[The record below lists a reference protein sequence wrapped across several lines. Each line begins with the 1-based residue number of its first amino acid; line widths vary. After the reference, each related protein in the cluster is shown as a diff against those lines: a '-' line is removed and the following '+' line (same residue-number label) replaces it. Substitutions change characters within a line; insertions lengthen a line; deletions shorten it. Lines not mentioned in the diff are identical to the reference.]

1 MIKKSA
7 QFYDYLVSKN
17 VTVPDTYEEFETTM
31 QDSDVSS
38 GLYDFV
44 KSKGIEVPETVE
56 AFQSDF
62 RVEESPEVKK
72 KEPTEP
78 TDPPVVEET
87 EEVTVSESPI
97 QDGDSVSVELD
108 EKEEAEFQKWM
119 TTDPNVKA
127 WREEFI
133 SEYGEEPKI
142 EGANYDYRG
151 AWKAGLKPEPTYEPE
166 TKKTLHHWGSK
177 GLEGID
183 LKSQD
188 HPTRWKSDYME
199 AFGVNPDESG
209 ISKEDALLELSKPKE
224 PKSDPETVDT
234 DPPTDPLKQRISFAT
249 YKFEQRQ
256 NKNTDRFDYYTEV
269 SGDGKTKYFKK
280 ENPVY
285 LEEKTKKEESQK
297 EANIAFAEKYGLD
310 PELIIDHPKIQRET
324 NQEEIG
330 FEVADKD
337 LLSLLDD
344 PEELGLAE
352 EPGYDPPYKLSIKP
366 ITSQLSKVV
375 DSKPYM
381 VDRLD
386 GKGPQLLTEEEYAE
400 EKV

>member
-1 MIKKSA
+1 MAKVDESVLKEYVA
-7 QFYDYLVSKN
+7 TANNPEYDGDWDVINSKFPEFGDVDHGILKEYVATAN
-17 VTVPDTYEEFETTM
+17 NPDYDGDFATINSKFPEF
-31 QDSDVSS
+31 
-38 GLYDFV
+38 GLA
-44 KSKGIEVPETVE
+44 E
-56 AFQSDF
+56 
-62 RVEESPEVKK
+62 PEVKK

-87 EEVTVSESPI
+87 EKVTVSESPT
-97 QDGDSVSVELD
+97 QDGGSVSVELD

-224 PKSDPETVDT
+224 PKRAPQGIVRTTEVILEGKEDPSTVLMSSHGDYIPPDADGKYVAFPRLFPKDPDNQTSDSKDWIVAENDDQAYELAKERGEVLYFDTREEADAVAEGSWKKPKSDPETVDT
-234 DPPTDPLKQRISFAT
+234 DPPVDTEPQALTFAT
-249 YKFEQRQ
+249 YKFEKR
-256 NKNTDRFDYYTEV
+256 NKKNKDRYDYYSERDENQRIV
-269 SGDGKTKYFKK
+269 YFKK
-280 ENPVY
+280 E
-285 LEEKTKKEESQK
+285 KTRVGR
-297 EANIAFAEKYGLD
+297 EAKRTRRG
-310 PELIIDHPKIQRET
+310 
-324 NQEEIG
+324 
-330 FEVADKD
+330 
-337 LLSLLDD
+337 
-344 PEELGLAE
+344 
-352 EPGYDPPYKLSIKP
+352 
-366 ITSQLSKVV
+366 
-375 DSKPYM
+375 
-381 VDRLD
+381 
-386 GKGPQLLTEEEYAE
+386 
-400 EKV
+400 